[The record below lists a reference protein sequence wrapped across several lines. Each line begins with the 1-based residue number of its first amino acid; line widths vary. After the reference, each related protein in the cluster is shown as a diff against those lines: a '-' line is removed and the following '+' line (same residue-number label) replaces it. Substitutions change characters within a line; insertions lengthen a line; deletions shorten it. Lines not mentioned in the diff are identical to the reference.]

1 MPHLTLEYT
10 GNVPEPEDMG
20 KMMLQ
25 MHRVLNET
33 GGIRLENCKSRTR
46 RLDSYA
52 VGDGNPD
59 NAFLHLDVR
68 FMAGRSEATK
78 QAIGNALLQILRE
91 GFLNADLDLQ
101 ITVEIQDIL
110 ANSYFKH
117 PEGTLTPQ

>member
-1 MPHLTLEYT
+1 MPHLILEYT
-10 GNVPEPEDMG
+10 ANVSEPDDMAAI
-20 KMMLQ
+20 MLK

-33 GGIRLENCKSRTR
+33 GGIRLGNCKSRTR

-52 VGDGNPD
+52 VGDGSPD

-68 FMAGRSEATK
+68 FMEGRSEATK
-78 QAIGNALLQILRE
+78 RAIGQELLQILKQE
-91 GFLNADLDLQ
+91 FPDTNLDLQ
-101 ITVEIQDIL
+101 ITVEIRDIL